1 MSRGPG
7 SKARSVLEIAFAV
20 PGDLDAPT
28 GGYAYARKLLALAP
42 GFGVN
47 LTHLRLPGGFP
58 HPSPDD
64 LAETERLLSA
74 SLRPLHLVD
83 GLAYGALPAALVR
96 RLPGAT
102 SRSCTIRSLSRA
114 GSRRSG
120 GTRFFARE
128 ARALAEA
135 KHVIASSRFT
145 ARLLAADFDVPAGQA
160 QRRGARAPS
169 RRRARREPA
178 GRCGSLPS
186 ARSRRARATT
196 FSCGRLPRM
205 RDLEWRLTIAGSL
218 DRDAASR
225 RHRSQP
231 LSRPRDSPAASRSPA
246 PSTTRRSPG
255 STTAPTSSSRRRCS
269 RATAWCWPRRWRA
282 GCRSSP
288 RPAAPPPKRCLTRPA
303 IKVPP
308 GDAAALAAALADMI
322 ADAPLRRRFADA
334 SWAAGQALPRWSDTA
349 AAVAAVLKR
358 AAA

>member
-1 MSRGPG
+1 M
-7 SKARSVLEIAFAV
+7 LEIAFAV
-20 PGDLDAPT
+20 PGCLDAPT
-28 GGYAYARKLLALAP
+28 GGYGYARKLLALAP

-47 LTHLRLPGGFP
+47 LTHIRLPGGFP
-58 HPSPDD
+58 HPSPDE

-96 RLPGAT
+96 RLPGAID
-102 SRSCTIRSLSRA
+102 R
-114 GSRRSG
+114 
-120 GTRFFARE
+120 
-128 ARALAEA
+128 
-135 KHVIASSRFT
+135 
-145 ARLLAADFDVPAGQA
+145 
-160 QRRGARAPS
+160 ARAPS
-169 RRRARREPA
+169 ARFRE
-178 GRCGSLPS
+178 
-186 ARSRRARATT
+186 RARAGAAGRASLLRTR
-196 FSCGRLPRM
+196 SACRGEARHRIEPLHGPPACGRFRCSPGQAQHRGARDRAGAAREGNRPAGAAPR
-205 RDLEWRLTIAGSL
+205 RRRGLAAQGLRRSRAGACPHAGP
-218 DRDAASR
+218 RVAAHHCREPRPRAASR
-225 RHRSQP
+225 RHPRSP
-231 LSRPRDSPAASRSPA
+231 YRGRRTSPAASRSPA

-255 STTAPTSSSRRRCS
+255 STTEPTSLSRRRSS
-269 RATAWCWPRRWRA
+269 RATAWSWPRRWRA

-288 RPAAPPPKRCLTRPA
+288 RPEAPPPKPCLTRRA